1 MALHLCMGLTT
12 VPAIDD
18 VGNSHVAVMAGKD
31 KKSVGNEKL
40 ARQVFD
46 HTYQMVF
53 GTQGSTLHYAVNL
66 IGIYKTEG
74 TIWYKGEKSKFVE
87 SRYTAWNDGVT
98 YYKLDRKHDT
108 VEMYRA
114 NSDEKDKYASKFKF
128 DPENFSYS
136 IAESGDN
143 YVITLKAKKSIKG
156 IREVKAVINKRSR
169 APESLRIKLAFFWT
183 TVKISQFKSGGIDDK
198 VFVFPKNQYRH
209 CKMIDKR

>member
-1 MALHLCMGLTT
+1 MGLTT

-87 SRYTAWNDGVT
+87 SRYMAWNDGVT

-128 DPENFSYS
+128 DLENFSYS
-136 IAESGDN
+136 IAESGDS

-183 TVKISQFKSGGIDDK
+183 TVKISQFKSGGIDDN